1 MSIQARNLIEAAL
14 KADLPKNSSKVFLA
28 VFSKTVGYGKRRDYM
43 TKNQLAGLT
52 GIRKDRLDAAL
63 QTLIDLG
70 LFEVKHYEHSYR
82 FVIPDGFLVAGEERF
97 FSPSFPVNGEVTQKV
112 GDLPEKRV
120 HTDTINTEIDLTQT
134 NKTPVP
140 VCAVT
145 PTAQAI
151 EKPSAVNQQAF
162 IDLLPALKKLPNQ
175 QANDVLALL
184 NLAIQDGSIRSSQQ
198 QLGGGLIKAAKAGT
212 LDTTPLKR
220 TQPTEAHAPVDNR
233 HKQELMS
240 KIRGLESLK
249 QLAGSLDERSA
260 MQLANWQN
268 ELSQLQPT
276 RA

>member
-63 QTLIDLG
+63 QTLIDLS

-82 FVIPDGFLVAGEERF
+82 FVIPDCFLVAGEDRF
-97 FSPSFPVNGEVTQKV
+97 FSPSFPVNGEVTQKT
-112 GDLPEKRV
+112 GNLPEKRV

-140 VCAVT
+140 VCAVE
-145 PTAQAI
+145 PAAI
-151 EKPSAVNQQAF
+151 EKPNAVNQQAF
-162 IDLLPALKKLPNQ
+162 MELLPALKKLPLA
-175 QANDVLALL
+175 QANNVLALL

-212 LDTTPLKR
+212 LDTSALKR
-220 TQPTEAHAPVDNR
+220 THPTEAPAPIDNR
-233 HKQELMS
+233 HQQELMS

-249 QLAGSLDERSA
+249 QLAGSLDGRSEA
-260 MQLANWQN
+260 QLATWKS
-268 ELSQLQPT
+268 ELNQLQPT

>member
-28 VFSKTVGYGKRRDYM
+28 VFSKTVGYGKRKDYM
-43 TKNQLAGLT
+43 TKGQLAGLT

-82 FVIPDGFLVAGEERF
+82 FVIPDCFLIAGEERF
-97 FSPSFPVNGEVTQKV
+97 FSPSFPVNGEAPQKT
-112 GDLPEKRV
+112 GNLPEKRV
-120 HTDTINTEIDLTQT
+120 HTDTINTEINLTQT
-134 NKTPVP
+134 NTSSVP

-145 PTAQAI
+145 PTAI
-151 EKPSAVNQQAF
+151 EKPNAVNQQAF
-162 IDLLPALKKLPNQ
+162 IELLPALKKLPLA

-220 TQPTEAHAPVDNR
+220 TQPTEAPAPVDNR
-233 HKQELMS
+233 HKQDLLS
-240 KIRGLESLK
+240 KIRGLENLK

-260 MQLANWQN
+260 QQLSTWQS